1 MAGDGFASMPRQ
13 NAEDSSRT
21 GRHRHAEAATA
32 NTRRLRRMR
41 AERSELHDVRC
52 TTMTDLQISLP
63 DDVARSARAEGLLD
77 PEALEQLLRERLRE
91 LRLARLDAARERL
104 AATPPAPMTAE
115 EIQAEIDAYR
125 AEQRRAAGA

>member
-1 MAGDGFASMPRQ
+1 
-13 NAEDSSRT
+13 
-21 GRHRHAEAATA
+21 
-32 NTRRLRRMR
+32 
-41 AERSELHDVRC
+41 
-52 TTMTDLQISLP
+52 MTDLQISLP

-125 AEQRRAAGA
+125 AEQRRAAGP